1 LFSHSQIPTT
11 TTNFVVIK
19 FFGDRL
25 VVSTIHGTPRTDLS
39 TRDRLTVNFLK
50 RSADVV
56 NGKRH
61 DQVFVSTE
69 VIIQQKGHRV
79 VPPVTV

>member
-1 LFSHSQIPTT
+1 LE
-11 TTNFVVIK
+11 
-19 FFGDRL
+19 R
-25 VVSTIHGTPRTDLS
+25 R
-39 TRDRLTVNFLK
+39 
-50 RSADVV
+50 ADVV